1 MIDYELSRTGR
12 RSEYILTRVNVRH
25 SLRKHIISALAILLS
40 VCGVVDVQPAS
51 AASSFK
57 DVPADHWAR
66 SAIESAVHKG
76 YFKGYS
82 DGTFRPNANITRAE
96 FAALMARVSN
106 NEMEGGQG
114 TFSDIQ
120 GHWAQSAIAQAIGMG
135 FISAQDYPNGFKPGT
150 ALTRREMAKWMASGL
165 AAKHEDFKQA
175 VSDTKD
181 TLVPVAEYYKGGLNK
196 ADYPYVAVALGT
208 GLMSGYP
215 DGSFGPGKTTTR
227 AEVAVILARYVNV
240 QDKDPE
246 EFQDLREM
254 REVGLTGTN
263 LTTATP
269 YRFRKFSGT
278 DKETSF
284 DRIKDKPY
292 KMMYNR
298 GMMTIHRMIV
308 VDADTSKNP
317 KNLYGK
323 MFVDEKFNWPIFDD
337 AYNVFLETTVVPN
350 DNTSLS
356 NAAFPTS
363 TLYNFTQGRGF
374 ESRAIS
380 KYGLT
385 VLPRVDDFL
394 TTGFFKKDIPR
405 RFWMHRYL
413 GDSGGE
419 MGSGN
424 TLVMFGPPYKPE

>member
-1 MIDYELSRTGR
+1 MTK
-12 RSEYILTRVNVRH
+12 VNVRH

-175 VSDTKD
+175 VSDT
-181 TLVPVAEYYKGGLNK
+181 
-196 ADYPYVAVALGT
+196 
-208 GLMSGYP
+208 
-215 DGSFGPGKTTTR
+215 
-227 AEVAVILARYVNV
+227 
-240 QDKDPE
+240 
-246 EFQDLREM
+246 
-254 REVGLTGTN
+254 
-263 LTTATP
+263 
-269 YRFRKFSGT
+269 
-278 DKETSF
+278 
-284 DRIKDKPY
+284 
-292 KMMYNR
+292 
-298 GMMTIHRMIV
+298 
-308 VDADTSKNP
+308 
-317 KNLYGK
+317 
-323 MFVDEKFNWPIFDD
+323 
-337 AYNVFLETTVVPN
+337 
-350 DNTSLS
+350 
-356 NAAFPTS
+356 
-363 TLYNFTQGRGF
+363 
-374 ESRAIS
+374 
-380 KYGLT
+380 
-385 VLPRVDDFL
+385 
-394 TTGFFKKDIPR
+394 
-405 RFWMHRYL
+405 
-413 GDSGGE
+413 
-419 MGSGN
+419 
-424 TLVMFGPPYKPE
+424 